1 MRKTYISILLVTLL
15 LFLFSCN
22 GGVETPNSSSDTGS
36 LISVNDLINYRAEIS
51 NAKSIGIKSY
61 SRGITKGKD
70 VSRSVSRGQKQD
82 YLVVSDSE
90 RESDE
95 YISAVKFTRV
105 EKTDTTVEGR
115 KDNVLAEKKGVISF
129 FSNSAFTYS
138 ILHEGQV
145 ILDGITDN
153 GPMDSSPLEGVIE
166 IEGLTPGYEYSVV
179 YKGNG
184 KEITITQDDL
194 NGMIDKVYV
203 SGNYT
208 FISFVTLNNKQRP
221 SDDNMS
227 YGTDGISDYDKQ
239 GYYTSSTRKSFI
251 IDNSTGLIY
260 LINGFE
266 IDRFEGGCIRTSDPH
281 AVYDFKINENSDLEI
296 FPVLNNDSI
305 QISHVM
311 KDRYGNIFIG
321 NDRISG
327 YYPETNT
334 YFYTLDTNGDYTRY
348 AKTDKNEVVFLNIN
362 ESGNFEAS
370 IVLEKGNT
378 RKINSDDTF
387 KIIDYM
393 SNIAGGLRT
402 PYKVENG
409 KIFIG
414 TFNTDSWGHHE
425 NFTSSNYVCV
435 VDCVNNTQK
444 IVVISGAYYEGSS
457 STLLKDY
464 DIMLR
469 YSGENILY
477 AYYNVTQKMIE
488 APENKFPVF
497 DLKNICDEI
506 VVNSNCSLSDDHNK
520 LLTYGPF
527 GNTYYEIGVEFND
540 SGEPKVKLY
549 EVGTYQKPQIKMVFQ
564 PINR

>member
-1 MRKTYISILLVTLL
+1 MRKIIFSLFIVLLLLVV
-15 LFLFSCN
+15 SCDA
-22 GGVETPNSSSDTGS
+22 GINSSFGATGS
-36 LISVNDLINYRAEIS
+36 LISVNDLTKYRAEIS
-51 NAKSIGIKSY
+51 NAKSIGIQTY
-61 SRGITKGKD
+61 SRGITKGEE
-70 VSRSVSRGQKQD
+70 VSRSISRGQKQD
-82 YLVVSDSE
+82 YLVVSDSNK
-90 RESDE
+90 ESDE
-95 YISAVKFTRV
+95 SISAVKFTRV
-105 EKTDTTVEGR
+105 EKTDTPVEGR
-115 KDNVLAEKKGVISF
+115 KDNVVAERKGVISF

-138 ILHEGQV
+138 ILHEDQV

-153 GPMDSSPLEGVIE
+153 GPMDSSALEGVIE
-166 IEGLTPGYEYSVV
+166 IKGLTPGYEYSVV

-208 FISFVTLNNKQRP
+208 FISFVSLNNKQRP
-221 SDDNMS
+221 SDDAMS
-227 YGTDGISDYDKQ
+227 YGIDGISNYDKQ
-239 GYYTSSTRKSFI
+239 GYYTSSTRRSFI

-266 IDRFEGGCIRTSDPH
+266 IDRFEGGCIRTNDPH

-348 AKTDKNEVVFLNIN
+348 AKTDKNEVVFLKLN
-362 ESGNFEAS
+362 ESVKYEAS

-378 RKINSDDTF
+378 RKLNSDDTF

-393 SNIAGGLRT
+393 SPIAGYLET
-402 PYKVENG
+402 PYKAENG
-409 KIFIG
+409 ILFIS
-414 TFNTDSWGHHE
+414 TFNTDSWGNDE
-425 NFTSSNYVCV
+425 NFTMGNNVYV
-435 VDCVNNTQK
+435 VDCVNNIQK
-444 IVVISGAYYEGSS
+444 SVFIAGAYYEGSS

-477 AYYNVTQKMIE
+477 AYYNITQKLIE
-488 APENKFPVF
+488 APGDGYSVS
-497 DLKNICDEI
+497 NIKEMCDEI
-506 VVNSNCSLSDDHNK
+506 VVNSNCSLSDDRNT

-527 GNTYYEIGVEFND
+527 GNTYYEIGVELND

-549 EVGTYQKPQIKMVFQ
+549 KIGTYQKPQIKMVFQ